1 MDGFRIHLNFWDVWG
16 PKAGTVIHIASSILL
31 HKRFVATFKHTVV
44 RAFNHLGP
52 HNFFW
57 VNIGVVGL
65 KPLLL
70 SQSISWPFLC
80 IERPIDGVRPKP
92 LELLFLTNELRDRN
106 DFRKK
111 IGRAHV

>member
-16 PKAGTVIHIASSILL
+16 PKAGTVIHIASFKPLKFNVSILL

-65 KPLLL
+65 SYITINFLRVEKTFVKNPEKC
-70 SQSISWPFLC
+70 PF
-80 IERPIDGVRPKP
+80 
-92 LELLFLTNELRDRN
+92 
-106 DFRKK
+106 
-111 IGRAHV
+111 H